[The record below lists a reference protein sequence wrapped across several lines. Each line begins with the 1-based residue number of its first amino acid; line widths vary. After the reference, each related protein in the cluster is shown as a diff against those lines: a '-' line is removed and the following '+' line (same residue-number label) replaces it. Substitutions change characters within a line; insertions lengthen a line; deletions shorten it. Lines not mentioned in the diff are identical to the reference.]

1 MDAGVGRSWCVGLAV
16 AWLGSLRRPD
26 GGLGSDR
33 FGVRKSCLGALRFV
47 VARRKCRHG
56 ALRFVV
62 AHRTGRGDS
71 YIARH
76 VGFDAPCHIW
86 MRHVG
91 QFGAPIAES
100 GGWTPWVSTLPL
112 LSSRAHPAAVAG
124 SSGCRRPLRPAA
136 VAGCCWWFSLL
147 QFVTSCCRSF
157 STPHLLSGQRE
168 GRAAGTQEWQQ
179 QGSGA
184 AGLRPGGAV
193 GSQEGQRG
201 VRRGSGKSGAAAGSQ
216 ERQREVRNGSR
227 NSGRGS
233 GKSGAAAES
242 QERQQQESGTGQKGQ
257 RGVRRGSNKG
267 LGRRIAARS
276 GSRNSRGAA
285 GTHEGQ
291 QNSRGA
297 AELTRGSVNSRAA
310 AGSRERA
317 GWPHARGRRIGDSRQ
332 SVVLPRWSARDPR
345 RRPLL

>member
-1 MDAGVGRSWCVGLAV
+1 M
-16 AWLGSLRRPD
+16 
-26 GGLGSDR
+26 
-33 FGVRKSCLGALRFV
+33 
-47 VARRKCRHG
+47 ARRKCRHG

-62 AHRTGRGDS
+62 AHQTGRGDS

-76 VGFDAPCHIW
+76 VGFDAPCHVW
-86 MRHVG
+86 MRHVGQFGAPCRIYWARHVG

-216 ERQREVRNGSR
+216 ERQREVRNGS
-227 NSGRGS
+227 
-233 GKSGAAAES
+233 GKSGMAAGTHGGAAGS
-242 QERQQQESGTGQKGQ
+242 QERQRKVRSGSNKS
-257 RGVRRGSNKG
+257 RGLARRGSGGSGGAATRVWAAG
-267 LGRRIAARS
+267 LRPGA
-276 GSRNSRGAA
+276 AA
-285 GTHEGQ
+285 GTHEAQ
-291 QNSRGA
+291 PNSRGA
-297 AELTRGSVNSRAA
+297 AELTRGSRTHEGQRELTS
-310 AGSRERA
+310 GS
-317 GWPHARGRRIGDSRQ
+317 GKS
-332 SVVLPRWSARDPR
+332 
-345 RRPLL
+345 

>member
-1 MDAGVGRSWCVGLAV
+1 M
-16 AWLGSLRRPD
+16 
-26 GGLGSDR
+26 
-33 FGVRKSCLGALRFV
+33 
-47 VARRKCRHG
+47 ARRKCRHG

-62 AHRTGRGDS
+62 AHQTGRGDS

-76 VGFDAPCHIW
+76 VGFDAPCHVW
-86 MRHVG
+86 MRHVGQFGAPCRIYWARHVG

-276 GSRNSRGAA
+276 GSG
-285 GTHEGQ
+285 
-291 QNSRGA
+291 NSRGA
-297 AELTRGSVNSRAA
+297 AELTRGSRTHEGQRELTS
-310 AGSRERA
+310 GS
-317 GWPHARGRRIGDSRQ
+317 GKS
-332 SVVLPRWSARDPR
+332 
-345 RRPLL
+345 